1 MMFDF
6 LKFASPEQIKALSEI
21 KKVTKDIRARI
32 VTKDSSVEV
41 IFTAE
46 SEDGMKVIPHL
57 KDSLV
62 QTIGTVL
69 NTAFGVTGTIKRE

>member
-1 MMFDF
+1 MFDF
-6 LKFASPEQIKALSEI
+6 LKFASPEQLRALSEI

-32 VTKDSSVEV
+32 VAKDSSVEV
-41 IFTAE
+41 VFTAE
-46 SEDGMKVIPHL
+46 SEDGMKAIPHL

-69 NTAFGVTGTIKRE
+69 NTAFGITGTIKRE